1 MDDYKKINK
10 AAWNLKTN
18 IHINSEFYDNES
30 FLKGKSSLKHIELE
44 LLGDINGKSILH
56 LQCHFGQDTISLSRL
71 GGKSYRNRFIG

>member
-30 FLKGKSSLKHIELE
+30 FLKGKSSLKHIELP
-44 LLGDINGKSILH
+44 D
-56 LQCHFGQDTISLSRL
+56 SLNDNL
-71 GGKSYRNRFIG
+71 AHPLP

>member
-30 FLKGKSSLKHIELE
+30 FLKGKSSLKHIQVQYVLRE
-44 LLGDINGKSILH
+44 NH
-56 LQCHFGQDTISLSRL
+56 H
-71 GGKSYRNRFIG
+71 